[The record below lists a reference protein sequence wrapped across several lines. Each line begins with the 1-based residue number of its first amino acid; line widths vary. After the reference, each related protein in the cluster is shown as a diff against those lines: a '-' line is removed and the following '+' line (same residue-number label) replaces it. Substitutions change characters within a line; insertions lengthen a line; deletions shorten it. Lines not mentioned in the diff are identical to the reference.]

1 MPRSLSLA
9 LYNTLLPAGLL
20 CMAPAALIKMRRRG
34 GRWQDLKQRFGF
46 YDKDKQRELATL
58 PREDGLWWVHA
69 VSVGEVNVAAKVII
83 GLLTRQ
89 QNAGIILSTTTP
101 TGYQLASNLAKR
113 YPGRVCAV
121 YSLLDFKPV
130 ITRILDDIA
139 PTHIV
144 LVEAEA
150 WPNLVSQ
157 ARERG
162 LPVSLVNAR
171 LSARSE
177 ARFRK
182 FGWATRPIFSE
193 LSQVLVP
200 EEEDIA
206 RWAGLG
212 VPADRIHR
220 TGSVKYDPAGSETDP
235 AQLADLTK
243 VLATA
248 QMGPPRRLIVAAS
261 THAGE
266 EKEIA
271 QVFIH
276 LKKTRPDLGLLI
288 VPRHVERAAAIL
300 ADLRALGLDP
310 ALRSSQI
317 FAPDKATDCLLV
329 DTTGE
334 LRTWQALSH
343 LVIIGKSFLAKGG
356 QNPAEAALEGK
367 PVLFGPN
374 MQNFEPLVRL
384 LLAPGGAVQVKDW
397 TDLETKAAE
406 VLDQPSHADEI
417 GRAGKAALMQ
427 HHGATEATVERL
439 LSGSAS

>member
-1 MPRSLSLA
+1 MPRPLSLA

-20 CMAPAALIKMRRRG
+20 CMAPAALLKMRRRG
-34 GRWQDLKQRFGF
+34 GRWQDLRQRFGF
-46 YDKDKQRELATL
+46 YDEAKQRELAAL
-58 PREDGLWWVHA
+58 PRESGLWWIHA
-69 VSVGEVNVAAKVII
+69 VSVGEVNVAAKLI
-83 GLLTRQ
+83 GSLLASQPDT
-89 QNAGIILSTTTP
+89 GIILSTTTP
-101 TGYQLASNLAKR
+101 TGYQLASNLAER
-113 YPGRVCAV
+113 HPGRICAV

-130 ITRILDDIA
+130 ITRILDEIA

-157 ARERG
+157 ARARG

-182 FGWATRPIFSE
+182 FAWATRPIFSQ

-200 EEEDIA
+200 EDEDIA

-212 VPADRIHR
+212 VPEDRLFR

-235 AQLADLTK
+235 AQLAALTQI
-243 VLATA
+243 LHST
-248 QMGPPRRLIVAAS
+248 GLGSPRRLMTAAS

-271 QVFIH
+271 QVFIN

-288 VPRHVERAAAIL
+288 VPRHVERSAAIL
-300 ADLRALGLDP
+300 AELRQLGLDP
-310 ALRSSQI
+310 TLRSSLT
-317 FAPDKATDCLLV
+317 AGTPKPSDCLLV

-343 LVIIGKSFLAKGG
+343 LVVIGKSFLAKGG

-374 MQNFEPLVRL
+374 MQNFEPLVKL
-384 LLAPGGAVQVKDW
+384 LLAPSGAVQVADW
-397 TDLETKAAE
+397 SELEAKAAE
-406 VLDQPSHADEI
+406 ILDQPNIAEKI
-417 GRAGKAALMQ
+417 GHAGKAALLK
-427 HHGATEATVERL
+427 HHGATQATVERL
-439 LSGSAS
+439 LHLHRD